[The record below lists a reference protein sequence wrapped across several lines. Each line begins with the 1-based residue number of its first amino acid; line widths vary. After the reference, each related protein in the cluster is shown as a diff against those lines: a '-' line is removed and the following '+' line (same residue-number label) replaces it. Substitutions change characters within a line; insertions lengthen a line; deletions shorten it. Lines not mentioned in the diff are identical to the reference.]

1 MRPTLATVED
11 HMKSGRKSKARN
23 TSSKKRRK
31 KDDSSTPNL
40 WSSFSHKAHE
50 RRLSLL
56 LHSPQ
61 WRSRS
66 CGQLVLLP
74 GITSFAF
81 LAPHPHPYDGA
92 VPSCAASAAK
102 KECVQAAT
110 LQILSQKQQGH
121 LYRISVFKLHAPLNQ
136 GTFSGVTDLHSLG
149 ASNTPP
155 LAVTKQLSW
164 QNQGSS
170 LVASSLLTALSRI
183 HTPLD
188 DNDLEGLR
196 ALQHQEAP
204 PEESKD
210 ETVTKAGLGW
220 KNLIF

>member
-1 MRPTLATVED
+1 M
-11 HMKSGRKSKARN
+11 
-23 TSSKKRRK
+23 
-31 KDDSSTPNL
+31 
-40 WSSFSHKAHE
+40 
-50 RRLSLL
+50 
-56 LHSPQ
+56 
-61 WRSRS
+61 
-66 CGQLVLLP
+66 
-74 GITSFAF
+74 
-81 LAPHPHPYDGA
+81 
-92 VPSCAASAAK
+92 
-102 KECVQAAT
+102 QAAT
-110 LQILSQKQQGH
+110 LQILLQKQQGH
-121 LYRISVFKLHAPLNQ
+121 LYRLSIFELHAPLNS

-204 PEESKD
+204 PEIPLRQQLFQRSL
-210 ETVTKAGLGW
+210 AGDPCGRLH
-220 KNLIF
+220 KNHRRHAGGIFRPS